1 MMIPDD
7 EDPNSEDEDNGG
19 EDGKGEDVDGSHNA
33 IPLAFKLKIAREVY
47 SQLSDEEKKAINVR
61 REEDQ
66 KKLYLPVYRLANAE
80 DRIAKLRTHKR
91 YLSLD

>member
-7 EDPNSEDEDNGG
+7 EDPDPEDEDSDPGDDES
-19 EDGKGEDVDGSHNA
+19 EDADRSTKA
-33 IPLAFKLKIAREVY
+33 IPLAFKLKIAKEVY

-66 KKLYLPVYRLANAE
+66 KRQQLPVYKLADAE
-80 DRIAKLRTHKR
+80 DRIAKLSTHKR
-91 YLSLD
+91 FFFS